1 MLAMGVTERSETAHA
16 SPLVLVQ
23 KADANTYSVCINF
36 KELNNITVFDPQT
49 MSPDE
54 IFGGV
59 KM

>member
-1 MLAMGVTERSETAHA
+1 MGVTERSETAYS
-16 SPLVLVQ
+16 SPLVLVK
-23 KADANTYSVCINF
+23 KADATYSVCINF
-36 KELNNITVFDPQT
+36 KELNKITVFDPQPI